1 MSKLKIL
8 QETRTVWL
16 QETKQ
21 VIVELPDGKALG
33 IRVMEDDNGVEHYYQ
48 IKPTADEIY
57 KRADWVNE
65 YEMQWESEE
74 IEEAIKRFANTIFY
88 GDYEENEIIET
99 DELDEVW

>member
-33 IRVMEDDNGVEHYYQ
+33 IRVMEDDNGVETYYRLLGEGDWISSTHYNHQ
-48 IKPTADEIY
+48 FEDKELEKI
-57 KRADWVNE
+57 V
-65 YEMQWESEE
+65 
-74 IEEAIKRFANTIFY
+74 NTIAYNSFQDVFTTE
-88 GDYEENEIIET
+88 GEVVDL
-99 DELDEVW
+99 DELDSEEEWL

>member
-57 KRADWVNE
+57 KKTDWVNE

-88 GDYEENEIIET
+88 GDYEENEVIET